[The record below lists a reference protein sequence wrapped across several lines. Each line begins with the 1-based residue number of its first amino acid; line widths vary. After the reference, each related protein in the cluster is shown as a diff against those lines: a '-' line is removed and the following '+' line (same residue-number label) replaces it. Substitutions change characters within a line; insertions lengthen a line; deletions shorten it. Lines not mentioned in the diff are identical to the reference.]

1 MKITDKLYV
10 AMDYKLSLAS
20 GEEVDS
26 SPPGEPL
33 GFIAGAGQIIPGLER
48 ELMGMAAGESSRVTV
63 EHEDAYGPVIKDMFQ
78 EIPRGQFPDD
88 VKVEP
93 GMTFHAQGPH
103 GQIVMSVTE
112 LKDNDVVVVDLNHP
126 LAGQQLFFDVNIVEV
141 REPSAEELSQVQRA
155 QQQEEEAGGCGC
167 GSTDQSDCGPGCS
180 CG

>member
-1 MKITDKLYV
+1 MKIEDKLYV
-10 AMDYKLSLAS
+10 AMDYKLCLAS

-26 SPPGEPL
+26 SPPDESL
-33 GFIAGAGQIIPGLER
+33 SFITGAGQIIPGLEQA
-48 ELMGMAAGESSRVTV
+48 LLGMSAGDSSRITV
-63 EHEDAYGPVIKDMFQ
+63 EPEDAYGPVSKNMFH

-141 REPSAEELSQVQRA
+141 REASAEELSQAQRVQP
-155 QQQEEEAGGCGC
+155 EESEGCAC
-167 GSTDQSDCGPGCS
+167 GSTDQSGCGPGCS

>member
-26 SPPGEPL
+26 SPPGESL
-33 GFIAGAGQIIPGLER
+33 GFITGASQIIPGLER
-48 ELMGMAAGESSRVTV
+48 ALMGMSAGDSSRITV
-63 EHEDAYGPVIKDMFQ
+63 EPEDAYGPVVEDMFQ
-78 EIPRGQFPDD
+78 EIPRSQFPDD

-103 GQIVMSVTE
+103 GQIVMTVSE

-141 REPSAEELSQVQRA
+141 REPSAEELLQAQNM
-155 QQQEEEAGGCGC
+155 QQQAAGGCNC
-167 GSTDQSDCGPGCS
+167 DSTDQSDCGPGCS

>member
-1 MKITDKLYV
+1 MKIADKLYV
-10 AMDYKLSLAS
+10 AMDYKLSLVS

-26 SPPGEPL
+26 SLAGEPL
-33 GFIAGAGQIIPGLER
+33 SFITGAGQIIPGLEQA
-48 ELMGMAAGESSRVTV
+48 LMGMSAGDGGRITV
-63 EHEDAYGPVIKDMFQ
+63 EPEDAYGPVSKDLFH
-78 EIPRGQFPDD
+78 EIPRSQFPDD

-93 GMTFHAQGPH
+93 GMTFHAQGPQ

-141 REPSAEELSQVQRA
+141 REPSAKELSQAERM
-155 QQQEEEAGGCGC
+155 QQQEAGGCSC
-167 GSTDQSDCGPGCS
+167 DSTDQSECGPGCS

>member
-20 GEEVDS
+20 GEEVDG
-26 SPPGEPL
+26 SPAGEPL
-33 GFIAGAGQIIPGLER
+33 GFIAGTGQIIPGLEQA
-48 ELMGMAAGESSRVTV
+48 LMGMSAGDGSRITV
-63 EHEDAYGPVIKDMFQ
+63 EPEDAYGPVSKDMFH
-78 EIPRGQFPDD
+78 EIPRSQFPDD
-88 VKVEP
+88 VTVEP

-103 GQIVMSVTE
+103 GQIVMSVAE

-141 REPSAEELSQVQRA
+141 REPSAEELSQAEQA
-155 QQQEEEAGGCGC
+155 QQQEEAGGCSC
-167 GSTDQSDCGPGCS
+167 GSTDQSECGPGCS

>member
-1 MKITDKLYV
+1 MKIVDKLYV

-26 SPPGEPL
+26 SPPDESL
-33 GFIAGAGQIIPGLER
+33 SFITGAGQIIPGLEQA
-48 ELMGMAAGESSRVTV
+48 LLGMSAGDSSRITV
-63 EHEDAYGPVIKDMFQ
+63 EPEDAYGPVSKDMFH

-141 REPSAEELSQVQRA
+141 REASAKELSQAQRV
-155 QQQEEEAGGCGC
+155 QQEESGGCAC
-167 GSTDQSDCGPGCS
+167 GSTDQSGCGPGCS